1 MTWGFTDKVTR
12 TLEDPQLRQLG
23 RLLAICAL
31 VGLVAGL
38 GAAAF
43 YVMLDA
49 SRAACL
55 GYLANYDP
63 AMPGF
68 EKPLFDFGSWRS
80 GGSIVRWALLLL
92 PAAGGLLSG
101 IIVFT
106 LAPEAEGHGTDS
118 AIEAYHFKDGFIR
131 ARVPVVKAITSMLT
145 IGSGGSAGNEGP
157 ISQIGSGF
165 GSVLGQWLKVPPH
178 ERRLLMAAGMGAG
191 IGAIFH
197 APLAGAIFAAEV
209 MYRGPDFEH
218 EALVPAFIASIVAY
232 SVYGWIF
239 GFHPM
244 FDTPQYSFHQP
255 ASLLAYLILAVI
267 VSLGALLFVKTLYG
281 MRRIT
286 FVRLQRWPNHI
297 KPAIGGLLA
306 GIIGFF
312 LPEALGTGYG
322 TVQMCFNSDAG
333 REPALMAL
341 PTAQAVVA
349 LLGWRISPVALGA
362 GLLAAIG
369 LGKILTT
376 SLTVGSGGSGGAF
389 GPAVVIGAALGGA
402 TGLVCMHLFPYL
414 DIQPGAFALVG
425 MAGFFAGA
433 AHTPVSTIIMVS
445 EITGNYDL
453 LVPSML
459 VCITSFV
466 LCRRFTLYEKQLL
479 SRLEAP
485 TKLGNMASAILRRLT
500 VREAL
505 ATRRDTPVLVAR
517 STSLSELMKRFAQST
532 HAAFPVVDEKQ
543 QLVGVVDAGDIRR
556 VVTEAGVGDLIIAGD
571 IEKTAVTITPDDS
584 LLSAI
589 NSMVQAGSLDLV
601 VVESPG
607 SRQVVG
613 TLNRADIFTAY
624 NRAMIEQ
631 TVPIL

>member
-1 MTWGFTDKVTR
+1 MSGPSFSDSAPRFHGGPPNPGAGVWDPGVWG
-12 TLEDPQLRQLG
+12 PP
-23 RLLAICAL
+23 CP
-31 VGLVAGL
+31 L
-38 GAAAF
+38 GAGTGSAEVGHTPDVLTDVTAAF
-43 YVMLDA
+43 ASVRRQVWSRSSVTNRTDPVVLDIDA
-49 SRAACL
+49 SLVEIHSENKEHTA
-55 GYLANYDP
+55 P
-63 AMPGF
+63 TF
-68 EKPLFDFGSWRS
+68 K
-80 GGSIVRWALLLL
+80 GG
-92 PAAGGLLSG
+92 
-101 IIVFT
+101 
-106 LAPEAEGHGTDS
+106 
-118 AIEAYHFKDGFIR
+118 
-131 ARVPVVKAITSMLT
+131 
-145 IGSGGSAGNEGP
+145 
-157 ISQIGSGF
+157 
-165 GSVLGQWLKVPPH
+165 
-178 ERRLLMAAGMGAG
+178 
-191 IGAIFH
+191 
-197 APLAGAIFAAEV
+197 
-209 MYRGPDFEH
+209 
-218 EALVPAFIASIVAY
+218 
-232 SVYGWIF
+232 F

-297 KPAIGGLLA
+297 KPAIGGLLV

>member
-12 TLEDPQLRQLG
+12 TFEDPQLRQLG

-49 SRAACL
+49 GRAACL

-68 EKPLFDFGSWRS
+68 EKPLFDFGSWRGD
-80 GGSIVRWALLLL
+80 GGIVRWALLLL

-106 LAPEAEGHGTDS
+106 FAPEAEGHGTDS

-145 IGSGGSAGNEGP
+145 IGTGGSAGNEGP

-286 FVRLQRWPNHI
+286 FVRLHRWPNHI
-297 KPAIGGLLA
+297 KPAIGGLLV

-312 LPEALGTGYG
+312 LPETLGTGYG
-322 TVQMCFNSDAG
+322 TVQMCFNADAG

-341 PTAQAVVA
+341 PTARA
-349 LLGWRISPVALGA
+349 LGDMLGWQISPVALGA

-459 VCITSFV
+459 VCITAFV
-466 LCRRFTLYEKQLL
+466 LCRRFTLYEKQLP

-505 ATRRDTPVLVAR
+505 ATRCDTPVLVAR

>member
-1 MTWGFTDKVTR
+1 MAWGFTHKFTR
-12 TLEDPQLRQLG
+12 TLEDPQVRQLG
-23 RLLAICAL
+23 RLLAVCAL

-49 SRAACL
+49 GRAACL
-55 GYLANYDP
+55 GYLANYHP
-63 AMPGF
+63 IMPGF
-68 EKPLFDFGSWRS
+68 EAPLFNFGSWHMDE
-80 GGSIVRWALLLL
+80 GIARWVLLLL

-101 IIVFT
+101 ILVFS

-145 IGSGGSAGNEGP
+145 IGTGGSAGNEGP

-165 GSVLGQWLKVPPH
+165 GSVVGQWLKVPPH
-178 ERRLLMAAGMGAG
+178 ERRVLMAAGMGAG

-218 EALVPAFIASIVAY
+218 EALVPAFVASIVAY

-239 GFHPM
+239 GFRPM
-244 FDTPQYSFHQP
+244 FDAPQYSFQEP
-255 ASLLAYLILAVI
+255 ASLLAYLVLAVV

-281 MRRIT
+281 VRHIT
-286 FVRLQRWPNHI
+286 FGRLARWPNHI
-297 KPAIGGLLA
+297 KPAIGGLLVGA
-306 GIIGFF
+306 IGFF

-322 TVQMCFNSDAG
+322 TVQACFNEDAG
-333 REPALMAL
+333 RDPALMAL
-341 PTAQAVVA
+341 PTAQAFQDV
-349 LLGWRISPVALGA
+349 LGWQVSPVVLGA

-376 SLTVGSGGSGGAF
+376 GLTVGSGGSGGAF

-414 DIQPGAFALVG
+414 NIQPGAFALVG

-459 VCITSFV
+459 VCITAFI
-466 LCRRFTLYEKQLL
+466 LCRRFTLYEKQLP

-485 TKLGNMASAILRRLT
+485 SKLGNMASAILRRLT
-500 VREAL
+500 VAQAL
-505 ATRRDTPVLVAR
+505 AAKRDLPVFVAR

-532 HAAFPVVDEKQ
+532 HAAFPVVDEQQ

-571 IEKTAVTITPDDS
+571 IEKPAVTVTPEDS
-584 LLSAI
+584 LLAAI
-589 NSMVQAGSLDLV
+589 NHMVQTGSPDLMV
-601 VVESPG
+601 VASPG
-607 SRQVVG
+607 SRSVVG
-613 TLNRADIFTAY
+613 TLNRADVFTAY
-624 NRAMIEQ
+624 NRAMVEEA
-631 TVPIL
+631 VPAL